1 MEIPPHLRPLD
12 PTARKRPTT
21 GNAAASGTTSRQSVK
36 QDAVESSA
44 DRGSVD
50 RYAALARTLANDPAR
65 LEELRRQIADGT
77 FTATPEELAE
87 RLLGD
92 GPAA

>member
-12 PTARKRPTT
+12 QTARKRPVT
-21 GNAAASGTTSRQSVK
+21 GQATGASSGSSPSQPIK
-36 QDAVESSA
+36 EDAVESSA
-44 DRGSVD
+44 VD

-65 LEELRRQIADGT
+65 LEALRREIADGT
-77 FTATPEELAE
+77 FTATPEELAD

-92 GPAA
+92 GPTL

>member
-1 MEIPPHLRPLD
+1 MEIPPNLRPLD
-12 PTARKRPTT
+12 PTARKRPAT
-21 GNAAASGTTSRQSVK
+21 GQAAGASDSRAGQPIK
-36 QDAVESSA
+36 EDAVESSA
-44 DRGSVD
+44 VD

-65 LEELRRQIADGT
+65 LEALRREIADGT